1 MYGKLNI
8 PLLAA
13 SNFIGPNS
21 NSIEPINAI
30 NVNVKNR

>member
-1 MYGKLNI
+1 MYGKLKI

-13 SNFIGPNS
+13 SNLSGPNS

-30 NVNVKNR
+30 NVNVKK